1 MSAPCR
7 ACLIVRTVFMAIV
20 LGGGGGYMVAEAYG
34 PGNLSMLATF
44 FGALLPVMWY
54 VRDRDRSD

>member
-7 ACLIVRTVFMAIV
+7 ACLLVRTVILAIV
-20 LGGGGGYMVAEAYG
+20 MGGGGGYLVAQSVG

-44 FGALLPVMWY
+44 FGALVPVMWY
-54 VRDRDRSD
+54 VRDRDKDT